1 MKQICSGR
9 SERTSLSVSAAV
21 AACLVCAPGWAQQA
35 ALPGSSELPVNAMV
49 LEEIIVTAQKR
60 EEKLNRVPI
69 SITALSQAHLEQI
82 GAKDLSGFAREVPG
96 LSVQPATNGG
106 APSIVIR
113 GISSAAGDATV
124 GVYID
129 DTPVQAPKSSFSADP
144 NPKLFDIERVEVLR
158 GPQGTLYGA
167 SSEGGTVRFI
177 TPKPSLTEVSA
188 RVRSEFSSTEDGEP
202 SYEVGAAAG
211 GPVVEDKLGLRGSV
225 YYRRDGGY
233 VDQVSRLDGGVLDRD
248 INSADSLALRLAA
261 NYAPTD
267 SVEVLPS
274 IFYQRVRSDGLPLT
288 YSTLSPLQVAD
299 TVATPGEDWFV
310 LPGVTLNVDFG
321 AARLTSVT
329 SYFERRNEQQFD
341 YSMITMDSLFQTAI
355 LPGFENYHSTG
366 STTTTQENITQ
377 EVRLSSAADS
387 GPFGYTVGVFYQHA
401 RTGFD
406 QAVAEPDLEVL
417 SQTLFGAPL
426 EAVVG
431 IGLLP
436 GGLSYQQTSETIV
449 EQVAGFG
456 EASYALTEQ
465 LKLTAG
471 VRVANIEVR
480 SQFAADGL
488 YNGGPTAPEL
498 LGVQRS
504 SETPI
509 NPKATLAYQIS
520 DDNLVYATASRGFRT
535 GGPNTPVPVGR
546 CAADLAA
553 QGTNAGQLQSF
564 DSDSVWNYELGAK
577 SLLLDNRLSLNGSVF
592 YIDWS
597 DIQQALALPT
607 CGFGYVANLG
617 NATSRGFDL
626 AIQYKVLEELT
637 LGVSVGYTHA
647 TLDEDIYAGANP
659 VTGVR
664 PLIAHKGDAT
674 LLTPQ
679 WNGSVM
685 ASYERQLTDGYRGYV
700 RADFQRSSSFHRTM
714 SAGTVSH
721 DPALYRGPAYSF
733 GTIRLGLLHE
743 GLNLS
748 LFVDNVSNEQP
759 VLFASYAQNP
769 GSRMIAQQATLRP
782 RTFGINAAY
791 DF

>member
-1 MKQICSGR
+1 MKQVCSVR
-9 SERTSLSVSAAV
+9 REQTFTSVSAAV
-21 AACLVCAPGWAQQA
+21 AACLVCVPSFAQQTS
-35 ALPGSSELPVNAMV
+35 LPASTEASAGTMV

-60 EEKLNRVPI
+60 EERLNRVPI
-69 SITALSQAHLEQI
+69 SISAFSQAHLEQI

-124 GVYID
+124 GIYID
-129 DTPVQAPKSSFSADP
+129 DTPIQAAKSSFSADP
-144 NPKLFDIERVEVLR
+144 SPKLFDIERVEVLR

-177 TPKPSLTEVSA
+177 TPEPSLTAFSA
-188 RVRSEFSSTEDGEP
+188 RVRSEFSATQDGEP
-202 SYEVGAAAG
+202 SYEIGAAAG
-211 GPVVEDKLGLRGSV
+211 GPVIEDKLGLRGSV
-225 YYRRDGGY
+225 YYRQDGGY
-233 VDQVSRLDGGVLDRD
+233 VDRASRIDGGILDRD

-261 NYAPTD
+261 NYAPSD
-267 SVEVLPS
+267 HVEVLPS
-274 IFYQRVRSDGLPLT
+274 IYYQRVRGDGLPLT
-288 YSTLSPLQVAD
+288 SSTLPPLQVED
-299 TVATPGEDWFV
+299 TVTTPGEDWFV
-310 LPGVTLNVDFG
+310 LPGVTVNFDLG
-321 AARLTSVT
+321 STRLTSVT
-329 SYFERRNEQQFD
+329 SYFKRHDAQQFD

-355 LPGFENYHSTG
+355 LPGFENYRSTG
-366 STTTTQENITQ
+366 RTTTTQENITQ
-377 EVRLSSAADS
+377 EVRLSSAEDS
-387 GPFGYTVGVFYQHA
+387 GPLNYTIGVFYQHA

-406 QAVAEPDLEVL
+406 QTVAEPDLDTL

-436 GGLSYQQTSETIV
+436 GGLSYRQNSEATV

-456 EASYALTEQ
+456 EAAYDLTQ
-465 LKLTAG
+465 RLKLTAG
-471 VRVANIEVR
+471 VRVANLKVR

-509 NPKATLAYQIS
+509 NPKATLSYQIS
-520 DDNLVYATASRGFRT
+520 QDNLLYATASRGFRT

-553 QGTNAGQLQSF
+553 QGATPAQLQSF

-577 SLLLDNRLSLNGSVF
+577 STLLDNRLSINGSVF

-597 DIQQALALPT
+597 DIQQALSLPT

-617 NATSRGFDL
+617 SATSRGFDL
-626 AIQYKVLEELT
+626 EVQYKVLEDLT
-637 LGVSVGYTHA
+637 LGASVGYTHA
-647 TLDEDIYAGANP
+647 TLDEDIFAGANP
-659 VTGVR
+659 VTGER
-664 PLIAHKGDAT
+664 RLIARKGDAT
-674 LLTPQ
+674 LLTPE
-679 WNGSVM
+679 WNGHLM
-685 ASYERQLTDGYRGYV
+685 ASYERRLSDAYRGYL
-700 RADFQRSSSFHRTM
+700 RADFQRSSSFYRTT
-714 SAGTVSH
+714 SAGTVSY
-721 DPALYRGPAYSF
+721 DPDLYRGPAYSF
-733 GTIRLGLLHE
+733 ATIRLGLLHE
-743 GLNLS
+743 GLNVS